1 MFQTFLTGLR
11 EGLEAALVVGIL
23 VAYLVKSQRRHLLR
37 AVWAGVG
44 IAVGL
49 SALTYLVLTF
59 TSGSLDDEAAE
70 AFAGVTSVVAVAFV
84 TWMVF
89 WMRSQ
94 AHQMRGELQSK
105 LDRAAALGAGAVAL
119 TAFLSVGREGL
130 ETALFLA
137 VNIDAVGS
145 GAGPRLT
152 ALLGIGLSALL
163 GYLIYRRA
171 VVLDLGKFFKVTGVA
186 LVVIAAG
193 VLAYGVHELQ
203 EVGWLPGEDA
213 LAWNISDAFD
223 RDGWYGTLVEGTVN
237 FRPKM
242 SVLEV
247 VAYVGYLVPVL
258 ALFLRRPRTGARPAA
273 GIAAAS

>member
-23 VAYLVKSQRRHLLR
+23 VAYLVKSERRHLLR
-37 AVWAGVG
+37 AVGVG
-44 IAVGL
+44 VGVAIGL
-49 SALTYLVLTF
+49 SALVYLVLTI

-70 AFAGVTSVVAVAFV
+70 AFAGVTSVIAVAFV

-94 AHQMRGELQSK
+94 AHLMRGELHSK

-119 TAFLSVGREGL
+119 TSFLAVGREGL

-213 LAWNISDAFD
+213 IAWDISGTFD
-223 RDGWYGTLVEGTVN
+223 GDGWYGTLVEGTVN

-247 VAYVGYLVPVL
+247 ATYLAYLLPVMV
-258 ALFLRRPRTGARPAA
+258 LFLRRPRAA
-273 GIAAAS
+273 TATA